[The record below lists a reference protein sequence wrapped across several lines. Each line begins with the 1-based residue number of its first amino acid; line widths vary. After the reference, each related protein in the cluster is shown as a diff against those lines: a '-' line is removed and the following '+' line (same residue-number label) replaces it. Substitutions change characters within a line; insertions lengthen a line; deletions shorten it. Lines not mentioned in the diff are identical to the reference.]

1 MMDKKMPNS
10 LEAEQYIL
18 ANILISPKE
27 VAAILSS
34 VEPDDFYYDNHKKIM
49 TSIKYLYDNKQDVNY
64 TNIIEELKRK
74 KEFDA
79 VGGQEYILE
88 LVDILPQVVEWENYA
103 SVIKQK
109 SVSRELYNTLGDL
122 SKAVLDN
129 DLTFEDILVKTEDDI
144 KRILNKRRT
153 AQFSKIDS
161 ITDNVIDVIE
171 KNSKKESELIGIDT
185 GFKELNS
192 KTFGFKNGE
201 LIIIAARPGIGKS
214 ALALNIT
221 STACEEKKAVAF
233 ISLEMGTTQLVMRLL
248 SSNSGIGLSK
258 IISGKLNESDITAL
272 YLTRLKI
279 DNYDLYLDD
288 STVTDISEIM
298 AQCREL
304 KRNKKLDMVV
314 VDYLQLIGKRTANK
328 NANRAELVGSISRS
342 LKILAMELDIPVIA
356 LSQLNRESIKRDV
369 PNLADLR
376 ESGSIEQDADI
387 VLFLHKSSKD
397 SDSLETRARSHRV
410 ELIIA
415 KNRQGEVGNLSLTFQ
430 EPIVKFIE
438 TTKKYN

>member
-1 MMDKKMPNS
+1 
-10 LEAEQYIL
+10 
-18 ANILISPKE
+18 
-27 VAAILSS
+27 
-34 VEPDDFYYDNHKKIM
+34 
-49 TSIKYLYDNKQDVNY
+49 
-64 TNIIEELKRK
+64 
-74 KEFDA
+74 
-79 VGGQEYILE
+79 
-88 LVDILPQVVEWENYA
+88 
-103 SVIKQK
+103 
-109 SVSRELYNTLGDL
+109 
-122 SKAVLDN
+122 
-129 DLTFEDILVKTEDDI
+129 
-144 KRILNKRRT
+144 

>member
-1 MMDKKMPNS
+1 MMEKNMPNS
-10 LEAEQYIL
+10 YEAEQYIL
-18 ANILISPKE
+18 ANALLSPNE
-27 VAAILSS
+27 VSAIVSTLTP
-34 VEPDDFYYDNHKKIM
+34 EDFYYDNHKKIM
-49 TSIKYLYDNKQDVNY
+49 AAITFLYETKQDVNY
-64 TNIIEELKRK
+64 TNVSEELKRK
-74 KEFDA
+74 KQFEA

-88 LVDILPQVVEWENYA
+88 LVEILPQVVEWDNFA
-103 SVIKQK
+103 KVIKQK
-109 SVSRELYNTLGDL
+109 AVSRELYNTLNDL
-122 SKAVLDN
+122 SRVVLDN

-144 KRILNKRRT
+144 KRILNKRT
-153 AQFSKIDS
+153 SAQFSKIDK
-161 ITDNVIDVIE
+161 ITDSVIDVIE
-171 KNSKKESELIGIDT
+171 NNSKKESELIGIDT
-185 GFKELNS
+185 GFKELNN

-201 LIIIAARPGIGKS
+201 LIIIAARPGVGKS

-221 STACEEKKAVAF
+221 STACEGKKAVAF

-248 SSNSGIGLSK
+248 SSNSGIALSK
-258 IISGKLNESDITAL
+258 IISGKLEEKDLAVL
-272 YLTRLKI
+272 YLTRLKL
-279 DNYDLYLDD
+279 DAYDLYLDD

-314 VDYLQLIGKRTANK
+314 VDYLQLIGKRTGNK
-328 NANRAELVGSISRS
+328 NASRAELVGSISRS
-342 LKILAMELDIPVIA
+342 LKILAMELNIPVIA

-387 VLFLHKSSKD
+387 VLFLHKASKD
-397 SDSLETRARSHRV
+397 SDNLESKARSHRV

-415 KNRQGEVGNLSLTFQ
+415 KNRQGEVGSLNLTFQ

>member
-1 MMDKKMPNS
+1 MDKKMPNS

-49 TSIKYLYDNKQDVNY
+49 TAIKYLYDNKQDVNY

>member
-1 MMDKKMPNS
+1 MMEKNMPNS
-10 LEAEQYIL
+10 YEAEQYIL
-18 ANILISPKE
+18 ANALLSPNE
-27 VAAILSS
+27 VSAIVSTLTP
-34 VEPDDFYYDNHKKIM
+34 EDFYYDNHKKIM
-49 TSIKYLYDNKQDVNY
+49 AAITFLYENKQDVNY
-64 TNIIEELKRK
+64 TNVSEELKRK
-74 KEFDA
+74 KQFEA
-79 VGGQEYILE
+79 VGGQQYILE
-88 LVDILPQVVEWENYA
+88 LVEILPQVVEWDNFA
-103 SVIKQK
+103 KVIKQK
-109 SVSRELYNTLGDL
+109 AVSRELYNTLNDL
-122 SKAVLDN
+122 SRTVLDN

-144 KRILNKRRT
+144 KRILNKRT
-153 AQFSKIDS
+153 SAQFSKIDK
-161 ITDNVIDVIE
+161 ITDSVIDVIE
-171 KNSKKESELIGIDT
+171 NNSKKESELIGIDT
-185 GFKELNS
+185 GFKELNN

-258 IISGKLNESDITAL
+258 IISGKLEEKDLAVL
-272 YLTRLKI
+272 YLTRLKL
-279 DNYDLYLDD
+279 DAYDLYLDD

-314 VDYLQLIGKRTANK
+314 VDYLQLIGKRTGNK
-328 NANRAELVGSISRS
+328 NASRAELVGSISRS
-342 LKILAMELDIPVIA
+342 LKILAMELNIPVIA

-387 VLFLHKSSKD
+387 VLFLHKASKD
-397 SDSLETRARSHRV
+397 SDNLESKARSHRV

-415 KNRQGEVGNLSLTFQ
+415 KNRQGEVGSLNLTFQ